1 MLMPSPLR
9 ENTHINAKSRAH
21 AELPG
26 VYNRA
31 AGSGLLHTHAHT
43 HTHGRMWSD
52 RAADMEPPDL
62 QAINARQRFEF
73 HDVFLFLVLRKQL
86 ALCFLVL
93 AIKVDDAL
101 IAPTFA

>member
-1 MLMPSPLR
+1 
-9 ENTHINAKSRAH
+9 
-21 AELPG
+21 
-26 VYNRA
+26 
-31 AGSGLLHTHAHT
+31 
-43 HTHGRMWSD
+43 
-52 RAADMEPPDL
+52 MEPPDL